1 MLEFKSVDF
10 SYPGSSCLVLQD
22 VNISISEGE
31 FIAVVGENGCGKS
44 TLAKLA
50 AGLLR
55 PTKGEVL
62 VDNFS
67 FNSNR
72 SAKQLTTTVGI
83 VFENPENQ
91 IVTDNVF
98 DEVAFGLE
106 NLGFAAKEIKNRV
119 KEVLAAVGL
128 EGKLYANPLFLS
140 SGQKQKLAL
149 AASLA
154 LDPKYL
160 VLDEPT
166 SMLDARSAKQMISLF
181 TKLWREQGRSIILI
195 THRLAEIAKA
205 GRVIVFSGSGEVVA
219 DLSPEE
225 FFSDEEFLLN
235 LGFNQP
241 LIPKLANILNQYEL
255 DILSSTLTIDHLM
268 EQLCQLSLRK

>member
-205 GRVIVFSGSGEVVA
+205 GRVIVFSGSGGVVA